1 MERLRIAM
9 CPQLPLP
16 AEETSKKRPIQALL
30 GLFPLILLMS
40 VDLSANSLP
49 GPDNYHQCVLESR
62 KGITDNKGA
71 EAAEKACRVKF
82 PDTKFPDMELA
93 PEAFGKLIIHAGFG
107 YGIFSGTIYNGNSDY
122 TVTQITILLA
132 PMRRKEAAG
141 IFVDDKQYKID
152 LSLQPFTKGALSM
165 PITSD
170 NTLEYSWK
178 LITARGSKTP

>member
-1 MERLRIAM
+1 MERLRIGM
-9 CPQLPLP
+9 GPQRPFP
-16 AEETSKKRPIQALL
+16 TKEISKKPPIQTLL

-40 VDLSANSLP
+40 VDLSADSLP
-49 GPDNYHQCVLESR
+49 GPDNYDQCVLESR
-62 KGITDNKGA
+62 KGITANKDA
-71 EAAEKACRVKF
+71 ETAKMACREKF
-82 PDTKFPDMELA
+82 PGTKFQDMELA
-93 PEAFGKLIIHAGFG
+93 PEALGKLIIHAGFG

-141 IFVDDKQYKID
+141 TSVDDKQYKID
-152 LSLQPFTKGALSM
+152 LSLQPLTKGALSM

-178 LITARGSKTP
+178 LATARGYKTP

>member
-1 MERLRIAM
+1 MPTAPIPGR
-9 CPQLPLP
+9 
-16 AEETSKKRPIQALL
+16 KKIGKKPPTQALL

-40 VDLSANSLP
+40 VDLPAASLP
-49 GPDNYHQCVLESR
+49 GPDNFDRCVFGST
-62 KGITDNKGA
+62 KGLTDNKDA
-71 EAAEKACRVKF
+71 ETAKKACREKF
-82 PDTKFPDMELA
+82 PDAKFQDKELM
-93 PEAFGKLIIHAGFG
+93 PEALDKLIIHAGFG

-141 IFVDDKQYKID
+141 ALVDDKQYKID
-152 LSLQPFTKGALSM
+152 LSLQPLTKGALSM
-165 PITSD
+165 PLTSD

>member
-1 MERLRIAM
+1 M
-9 CPQLPLP
+9 CPQLPFL
-16 AEETSKKRPIQALL
+16 AEETNKKLPTRSLL

-40 VDLSANSLP
+40 ADLSADILP
-49 GPDNYHQCVLESR
+49 GPDNYDQCVLESR
-62 KGITDNKGA
+62 KGITDNKDA
-71 EAAEKACRVKF
+71 ETAKRACREKF
-82 PDTKFPDMELA
+82 PDTKFQDVELV
-93 PEAFGKLIIHAGFG
+93 PEALGKLIIHAGFG

-132 PMRRKEAAG
+132 PMKRKEAAG
-141 IFVDDKQYKID
+141 TFVDDKQYKID

-178 LITARGSKTP
+178 LITARGYKTP